1 MKNNSL
7 SAKVKTLLAGQ
18 KKTWELLRNN
28 YEQLSQVKA
37 RTFTFHDFKIDIQ
50 FNPGRI
56 ISSSAK
62 VDMRS
67 IQARKC
73 FLCIENLPEVQQK
86 LAFGKDYIILCN
98 PYPIFREHFT
108 IPKLNHIPQEIKGNF
123 EALLDISKELDALTV
138 FYNGPECGASAPDH
152 FHFQAGNKFFMP
164 VENEYENL
172 KHKAGEAWLINER
185 IAVYGISD
193 YLRKFVYLESNNKS
207 SLLKTF
213 NLIYA
218 ELEKNAPSGHEPLLN
233 ILASFHDK
241 RWRIILFPRG
251 KHRPSQY
258 FDKGS
263 KNILISPAAVDMG
276 GVFII
281 PQEKDFNKI
290 TKENIIDIFRQVS
303 VSDRYFKDLKT
314 AVQKRFSLA
323 C

>member
-1 MKNNSL
+1 MKENSL
-7 SAKVKTLLAGQ
+7 SSKVKTLLAGQ
-18 KKTWELLRNN
+18 KKTWELLKNN
-28 YEQLSQVKA
+28 YEQLSQVKV
-37 RTFTFHDFKIDIQ
+37 RTFTFHDFKIEIQ

-62 VDMRS
+62 VDKRS
-67 IQARKC
+67 IQERKC

-86 LAFGKDYIILCN
+86 LAFGKDYLILCN

-108 IPKLNHIPQEIKGNF
+108 IPKLNHVPQEIKGNF
-123 EALLDISKELDALTV
+123 EAMLDISKELDALTV

-164 VENEYENL
+164 VENEYETL
-172 KHKAGEAWLINER
+172 KQKAGEAWFINET
-185 IAVYGISD
+185 ISVYGISD
-193 YLRKFVYLESNNKS
+193 YLRKFISLESNNKS

-213 NLIYA
+213 NLIYT

-241 RWRIILFPRG
+241 RWRIILFPRS

-276 GVFII
+276 GVFIF

-314 AVQKRFSLA
+314 MTSYNRIT
-323 C
+323 